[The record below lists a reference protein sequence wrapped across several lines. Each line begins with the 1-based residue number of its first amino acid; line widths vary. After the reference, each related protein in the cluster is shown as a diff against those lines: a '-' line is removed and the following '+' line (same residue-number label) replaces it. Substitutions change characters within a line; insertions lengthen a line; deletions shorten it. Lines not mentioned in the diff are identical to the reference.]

1 MVSDTAHAPR
11 SKAEI
16 LQDIDAKV
24 PALTTAQQNL
34 VAAFARGISAGY
46 RLTAS
51 LKQGLAARGEP
62 SGGRGCP

>member
-1 MVSDTAHAPR
+1 MIKATANAPR

-16 LQDIDAKV
+16 LQDIDAKL

-46 RLTAS
+46 RLNAC
-51 LKQGLAARGEP
+51 LKQSPGARVET
-62 SGGRGCP
+62 GGGSRR